1 VNIFLKDIFDN
12 DFTVGD
18 RVAITTSTG
27 HRVGR
32 VIAIKDVGTI
42 LQGETYTVVID
53 LSEHHAL
60 KGRGTMYA
68 KRKGY
73 RHEGW
78 NKNYF
83 MKL

>member
-42 LQGETYTVVID
+42 YKVRPIR
-53 LSEHHAL
+53 S
-60 KGRGTMYA
+60 
-68 KRKGY
+68 
-73 RHEGW
+73 
-78 NKNYF
+78 
-83 MKL
+83 